1 MPTRNEITAA
11 LAAQRERLGA
21 WYRALP
27 DEELARPLTASEA
40 PGGAMWSPKDHLAH
54 VLGVERFFQG
64 AIRRAVGGAEDALG
78 FFTQTG
84 TDDHAG
90 HMNLINQANQRS
102 VEKYY
107 DLALGDIF
115 TRLDETRQATLA
127 QLGDLSDAQ
136 LAQPV
141 AHSPFGDGTL
151 GALFLTIAEHAG
163 QHLGWLDRAR
173 AARTD

>member
-1 MPTRNEITAA
+1 MPTRDEITAA
-11 LAAQRERLGA
+11 LAAQRERLGT

-27 DEELARPLTASEA
+27 SDELARPLTASET
-40 PGGAMWSPKDHLAH
+40 PGGAMWSPKDHLGH

-64 AIRRAVGGAEDALG
+64 AIKRAVGGAEDALG

-84 TDDHAG
+84 TDEHAA
-90 HMNLINQANQRS
+90 HMNMINQANQRS
-102 VEKYY
+102 VEKYR
-107 DLALGDIF
+107 DLSLDDIF
-115 TRLDETRQATLA
+115 TRLDESRQTTLA
-127 QLGDLSDAQ
+127 QLADLSDAQ

-141 AHSPFGDGTL
+141 AHSPFSDGTL
-151 GALFLTIAEHAG
+151 GGLFLTIAEHAG